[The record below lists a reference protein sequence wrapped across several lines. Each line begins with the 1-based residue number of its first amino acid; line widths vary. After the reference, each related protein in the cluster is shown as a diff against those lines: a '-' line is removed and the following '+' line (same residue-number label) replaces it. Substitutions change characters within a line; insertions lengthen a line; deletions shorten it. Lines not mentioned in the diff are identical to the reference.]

1 MNAAGRARMSFGTA
15 VLAFAVALS
24 AAVRGQVP
32 APFPGTLDDH
42 PAIRYSDRTPSDRVA
57 RLNDELIAGRLALTP
72 DSKTGYLVPVLEA
85 LDIPV
90 QSQLLVFSKTGVQR
104 DHTGP
109 ANPRALYYNGSVVV
123 AYIPGAEAL
132 EIASHDPQLGVV
144 FYVIPQAA
152 PAGTARF
159 ARRTTCLSC
168 HLSASTLEVP
178 GFLDRSNMVGE
189 DGQVMPALGSFTV
202 NHQTPHTERWGGWF
216 VTGNATAPPY
226 GPLGHLGNITVT
238 SHPTSGPVI
247 MSDQVLIQWLNRPL
261 EHDRYLSS
269 ESDLAALM
277 TFDHQAYGLNLIT
290 RLQYEARIA
299 AAESRPVLST
309 SEVDQRVRE
318 LAEYMLFVGEA
329 QLAFEV
335 TPRKGFAEALAGR
348 APKDRRG
355 RSLAEMDLRTRLLKY
370 SCSYLV
376 YSDAFSALPAEVKR
390 AVYRQMFAILGDAS
404 PRYAHL
410 SLVDRR
416 DIADILRDTV
426 RDLPPDLLSGSR
438 TVVPQ

>member
-1 MNAAGRARMSFGTA
+1 MTVRRGSPWLVASAL
-15 VLAFAVALS
+15 VLAAALS
-24 AAVRGQVP
+24 SSLAGQAP

-42 PAIRYSDRTPSDRVA
+42 PAIRYSDRVASDRVGG
-57 RLNDELIAGRLALTP
+57 LNEELIAGRRTLTA
-72 DSKTGYLVPVLEA
+72 DSRTGYLVPVLEA

-123 AYIPGAEAL
+123 AYIPGAAAL
-132 EIASHDPQLGVV
+132 EIAAHDPQLGVV
-144 FYVIPQAA
+144 FYVLPQAS

-168 HLSASTLEVP
+168 HLSTSTLEVP

-216 VTGNATAPPY
+216 VTGNAAAPPY
-226 GPLGHLGNITVT
+226 GPLGHLGNITVR

-247 MSDQVLIQWLNRPL
+247 MSDQVLIQWLNRPM

-299 AAESRPVLST
+299 SAESRPVLSAP
-309 SEVDQRVRE
+309 EVEPRVRE

-329 QLAFEV
+329 PMAFEV

-348 APKDRRG
+348 APRDRRG
-355 RSLAEMDLRTRLLKY
+355 RSLAEMDLKTRLLKY

-376 YSDAFSALPAEVKR
+376 YSESFGALPTEIKH
-390 AVYRQMFAILGDAS
+390 AVYRRIFGILGDSA
-404 PRYAHL
+404 PRYGHL
-410 SLVDRR
+410 SLIDRR
-416 DIADILRDTV
+416 AIAEILRDTV
-426 RDLPPDLLSGSR
+426 RDLPPELLSGSR

>member
-1 MNAAGRARMSFGTA
+1 
-15 VLAFAVALS
+15 
-24 AAVRGQVP
+24 
-32 APFPGTLDDH
+32 
-42 PAIRYSDRTPSDRVA
+42 
-57 RLNDELIAGRLALTP
+57 
-72 DSKTGYLVPVLEA
+72 
-85 LDIPV
+85 
-90 QSQLLVFSKTGVQR
+90 
-104 DHTGP
+104 
-109 ANPRALYYNGSVVV
+109 
-123 AYIPGAEAL
+123 
-132 EIASHDPQLGVV
+132 
-144 FYVIPQAA
+144 
-152 PAGTARF
+152 
-159 ARRTTCLSC
+159 
-168 HLSASTLEVP
+168 
-178 GFLDRSNMVGE
+178 
-189 DGQVMPALGSFTV
+189 
-202 NHQTPHTERWGGWF
+202 
-216 VTGNATAPPY
+216 
-226 GPLGHLGNITVT
+226 
-238 SHPTSGPVI
+238 

-299 AAESRPVLST
+299 ASESRPVLSNP
-309 SEVDQRVRE
+309 EVDQRVRE

-355 RSLAEMDLRTRLLKY
+355 RSLADMDLKTRLLKY

-376 YSDAFSALPAEVKR
+376 YSDAFSALPAEVKH
-390 AVYRQMFAILGDAS
+390 AVYRQMFAILSDSS

-426 RDLPPDLLSGSR
+426 RDLPPDLPSGSR
-438 TVVPQ
+438 TGVPQ

>member
-1 MNAAGRARMSFGTA
+1 MNAGRRAAASFGAAT
-15 VLAFAVALS
+15 LTLSLALS
-24 AAVRGQVP
+24 AAVRGQAP

-42 PAIRYSDRTPSDRVA
+42 PAIRYSDSVPSDRVA
-57 RLNDELIAGRLALTP
+57 RLNEDLSAGRRTLTA

-90 QSQLLVFSKTGVQR
+90 HSQLLVFSKTGLQR
-104 DHTGP
+104 EHTGP

-123 AYIPGAEAL
+123 AYIPGAATL
-132 EIASHDPQLGVV
+132 EIAAHDPRLGVV
-144 FYVIPQAA
+144 FYVLPQEA

-168 HLSASTLEVP
+168 HLSTSTLEIP

-189 DGQVMPALGSFTV
+189 DGNVMPALGSFTV

-216 VTGNATAPPY
+216 VTGNAAAPPY
-226 GPLGHLGNITVT
+226 GPLGHLGNITVS

-247 MSDQVLIQWLNRPL
+247 MSDQVLIHWLNRPL

-269 ESDLAALM
+269 ESDLGALM

-299 AAESRPVLST
+299 AAESRAVVSAP
-309 SEVDQRVRE
+309 EVEPRVGE
-318 LAEYMLFVGEA
+318 LAEYLLFVGEA
-329 QLAFEV
+329 AMAFEV

-355 RSLAEMDLRTRLLKY
+355 RSLAEMDLEKRLLKY

-376 YSDAFSALPAEVKR
+376 YSDAFRALPLEVR
-390 AVYRQMFAILGDAS
+390 QAVYRRMFAILGDSA

-410 SLVDRR
+410 TLADRR
-416 DIADILRDTV
+416 DIAEILRDTV
-426 RDLPPDLLSGSR
+426 RDLPLELASGSH
-438 TVVPQ
+438 TMVPR